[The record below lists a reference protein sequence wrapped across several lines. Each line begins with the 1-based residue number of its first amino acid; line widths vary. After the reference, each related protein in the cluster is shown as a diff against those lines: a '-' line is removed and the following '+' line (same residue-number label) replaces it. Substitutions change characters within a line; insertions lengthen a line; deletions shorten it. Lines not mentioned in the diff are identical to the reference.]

1 MFLSAE
7 VTDFERFNPPE
18 YVSNSQIESYKSN
31 KKEVLED
38 LKNYLLIDG
47 NSLDGDE
54 IQKHLFPEDDIDIFL
69 SHSHGDADEV
79 IKLAIILE
87 KKD

>member
-7 VTDFERFNPPE
+7 VTDFQLFNP
-18 YVSNSQIESYKSN
+18 SQDIDDSEIRLYKSQ
-31 KKEVLED
+31 KKEVLND

-54 IQKHLFPEDDIDIFL
+54 IQKHLFPQDDIDIFL
-69 SHSHGDADEV
+69 SHSHGDADQV
-79 IKLAIILE
+79 IKLAILLE